1 MHLPTL
7 HYILGLVEVPFNSIG
22 EGRRDNQREGVSLS
36 EEEKGGE
43 EEGESTPT
51 YHLSSYSTLFAKTN
65 SRKVTSQVLSCH

>member
-43 EEGESTPT
+43 EEGESTLT
-51 YHLSSYSTLFAKTN
+51 YHLSSFSTLLA
-65 SRKVTSQVLSCH
+65 RQIQER

>member
-7 HYILGLVEVPFNSIG
+7 YYILGLVEVPYKSIE

-43 EEGESTPT
+43 EEGESTLT
-51 YHLSSYSTLFAKTN
+51 YHLSSYSTLLAKTN
-65 SRKVTSQVLSCH
+65 SRKVTS